1 MIGTVV
7 EVSLETYY
15 GITRERSLED
25 SVSEALFNCGEEALG
40 NYSSESLSQG
50 ENSIHTSPN

>member
-40 NYSSESLSQG
+40 NCAADYALG
-50 ENSIHTSPN
+50 ELERIAVAG